1 MYISLRLFEL
11 HYSKAVRPFFIVP
24 KDGFEPPISQLIYYN
39 CPLPLELFRHSDKA
53 YCLYLGN
60 LNDEL
65 QVSGIPRHMKKA
77 NRIVMTVDK
86 P

>member
-1 MYISLRLFEL
+1 
-11 HYSKAVRPFFIVP
+11 
-24 KDGFEPPISQLIYYN
+24 
-39 CPLPLELFRHSDKA
+39 
-53 YCLYLGN
+53 LYLGN